1 MIPMSQ
7 NERHTWTWYCDNP
20 QTEPLE
26 GDRRLFSC
34 PFCDIKMESH
44 RFDRDIEMAN
54 HIEEK
59 HPENMLYPWR
69 KEKAAEKAQK
79 TLEGF

>member
-7 NERHTWTWYCDNP
+7 
-20 QTEPLE
+20 
-26 GDRRLFSC
+26 
-34 PFCDIKMESH
+34 IESH
-44 RFDRDIEMAN
+44 RFDRDIDMAN

-69 KEKAAEKAQK
+69 KEKRETAQK
-79 TLEGF
+79 TLEVF